1 MEVLDDYSLGE
12 EQLSEKEADWKLFIG
27 KKFDYYRPIWQKI
40 EAGNKI
46 QFNVY
51 AFFFWSGWAGYRK
64 MYQIYFILVALKL
77 LSDYIPHFLNFP
89 PPAAST
95 VSILFFG
102 VYLFWGFNANF
113 IYYKHATKKIA
124 QIKSTGLSKVL
135 EETSLRNAG
144 QEDMAFPLGAGFII
158 FILVLCLNSV
168 LGIL

>member
-1 MEVLDDYSLGE
+1 MEVLDDYSIGE

-27 KKFDYYRPIWQKI
+27 KQFDYYRPIWQKI
-40 EAGNKI
+40 EAGNKM

-89 PPAAST
+89 TATISI
-95 VSILFFG
+95 VDILFFL
-102 VYLFWGFNANF
+102 VYLAWGFCANF
-113 IYYKHATKKIA
+113 VYYKQSTKKIA
-124 QIKSTGLSKVL
+124 KIKSIGLSKVL
-135 EETSLRNAG
+135 EEISLRNAG
-144 QEDMAFPLGAGFII
+144 QEDMTFPLGAGFIV
-158 FILVLCLNSV
+158 FILVLCLNSA